1 MNQTDLNS
9 NPKFSSI
16 AKLMHWGF
24 VLLFIY
30 GLLKQIDNLN
40 QLENMALLKFEVTFA
55 GIFVLLLLIRF
66 VYMKTTQ
73 KSSLPDY
80 SPKSQILAAKVV
92 HSGMYICLALIPLT
106 GLLIGLLFWLDLK
119 DGFLIDIV
127 VGAHEFA
134 VSVIYWLIG
143 LHILAALYHRLK
155 KDGVWSSMVPFWS
168 EGITKSNNS
177 IKEMDR

>member
-1 MNQTDLNS
+1 MDKTNFDS
-9 NPKFSSI
+9 KPRFSST

-30 GLLKQIDNLN
+30 ALLKQIDDLN
-40 QLENMALLKFEVTFA
+40 QLEDAALLRFEVIFA
-55 GIFVLLLLIRF
+55 GVFVLLLLIRF

-106 GLLIGLLFWLDLK
+106 GLLIGLQLK
-119 DGFLIDIV
+119 VNQAKFIKKLMDNKLLTIRAAENV
-127 VGAHEFA
+127 VRVLPPLNVKKSE
-134 VSVIYWLIG
+134 INQ
-143 LHILAALYHRLK
+143 ALKIIK
-155 KDGVWSSMVPFWS
+155 KVCS
-168 EGITKSNNS
+168 EMN
-177 IKEMDR
+177 